1 MGYIFDSGSYS
12 STSWVMFSRAG
23 SGIGPLKSFLAMFNI
38 WRNTIFLIWRY
49 GKDPLN
55 LLPLRSLLKCQF
67 ISSNDHGLCGGNNW
81 DENSQIM
88 VWHTTVAASLQCQE
102 RRVLVPRKWELPF
115 NRIVMN
121 IPGTGSAAE
130 QLLGFASATCN
141 CDSISVS
148 GLVMYIL
155 HNIYAI
161 QMQWK
166 SLNV

>member
-1 MGYIFDSGSYS
+1 
-12 STSWVMFSRAG
+12 
-23 SGIGPLKSFLAMFNI
+23 
-38 WRNTIFLIWRY
+38 
-49 GKDPLN
+49 
-55 LLPLRSLLKCQF
+55 
-67 ISSNDHGLCGGNNW
+67 
-81 DENSQIM
+81 M
-88 VWHTTVAASLQCQE
+88 VWHPTVVASLQCQE

-130 QLLGFASATCN
+130 QFLGFASATCN